1 MNNSVSGTGTSRVA
15 IFLLDF
21 IVTLKG
27 AAPHAPGTFR
37 AFSHPRNT
45 EGPPP

>member
-27 AAPHAPGTFR
+27 
-37 AFSHPRNT
+37 NT
-45 EGPPP
+45 T